1 MIIWIA
7 SYPKSGNTL
16 VRSILSSYLFTSD
29 GNFKFELLNYIKQF
43 PSREFFE
50 QINVDVDNKFEVEK
64 NYVKAQKLINSY
76 NKSNFLKTHS
86 AYKLNYHYNF
96 TNFENTLGAIYIV
109 RDPRNV
115 ITSFSN
121 HYNMSLER
129 SLEHMTSMSFYI
141 GTEFK
146 TDFPT
151 FVGSWSYN
159 YNSWKSE
166 ELKNKC
172 LLIKYEDLI
181 NKKKNTIIK
190 ILEFIANLSKIKLK
204 LNEKK
209 LEDSLKTT
217 DFNYLQKLEK
227 EKGFSESMI
236 NETTGKK
243 INFFNLGPK
252 NDWKELL
259 NEEIKKKIEINFE
272 KEMIELGYLK

>member
-16 VRSILSSYLFTSD
+16 VRSILSSYLFTKD

-43 PSREFFE
+43 PSRYIFDK
-50 QINVDVDNKFEVEK
+50 INVDIDNKFEVEK
-64 NYVKAQKLINSY
+64 NYIKAQKLINSF

-96 TNFENTLGAIYIV
+96 TNFENTLGAIYVV

-121 HYNMSLER
+121 HYDMSLEQ
-129 SLEHMTSMSFYI
+129 SLEYMTSMSFYT

-151 FVGSWSYN
+151 YVGSWSYN

-181 NKKKNTIIK
+181 NQKEDTIIQ
-190 ILEFIANLSKIKLK
+190 ILQFIAKLSKIKLK
-204 LNEKK
+204 LNKKK
-209 LEDSLKTT
+209 LENTIKTT
-217 DFNYLQKLEK
+217 DFQYLQNLEK
-227 EKGFSESMI
+227 EKGFGEAMTSKI
-236 NETTGKK
+236 KDKK
-243 INFFNLGPK
+243 IKFFYLGPK
-252 NDWKELL
+252 NNWKKIL
-259 NEEIKKKIEINFE
+259 NEEIKKKIEINFK
-272 KEMIELGYLK
+272 KEMIELGYI

>member
-43 PSREFFE
+43 PSKYIFDK
-50 QINVDVDNKFEVEK
+50 INVDIDNKFEVEK
-64 NYVKAQKLINSY
+64 NYIKAQKLINSF

-121 HYNMSLER
+121 HYDISLEQ
-129 SLEHMTSMSFYI
+129 SLECMTSMSFYI
-141 GTEFK
+141 GKGFK

-166 ELKNKC
+166 ELKNRC
-172 LLIKYEDLI
+172 LLIKYEDLMSQ
-181 NKKKNTIIK
+181 KENTIIQ
-190 ILEFIANLSKIKLK
+190 ILEFIAKLSQLKLK
-204 LNEKK
+204 LNKKK
-209 LEDSLKTT
+209 LENSIKTT
-217 DFNYLQKLEK
+217 DFKYLQNLEN
-227 EKGFSESMI
+227 EKGFVEAAPSKI
-236 NETTGKK
+236 KGKK
-243 INFFNLGPK
+243 IKFFYLGPK
-252 NDWKELL
+252 NNWKKIL
-259 NEEIKKKIEINFE
+259 NEEIKKKIEINFK
-272 KEMIELGYLK
+272 KEMIELGYI